1 MSSSFSVVGIVME
14 YAPLGTLFNV
24 MIKNQWLNGMPLKYV
39 QQVAVQVYAYMLS
52 IFLSLVLLHTVIH
65 TMLCIET

>member
-1 MSSSFSVVGIVME
+1 MESSVVGIVME

-39 QQVAVQVYAYMLS
+39 QQVAVQVYSYL
-52 IFLSLVLLHTVIH
+52 
-65 TMLCIET
+65 

>member
-1 MSSSFSVVGIVME
+1 MFMKSSVVGIVME

-39 QQVAVQVYAYMLS
+39 QQVAVQVYSY
-52 IFLSLVLLHTVIH
+52 I
-65 TMLCIET
+65 

>member
-1 MSSSFSVVGIVME
+1 ME